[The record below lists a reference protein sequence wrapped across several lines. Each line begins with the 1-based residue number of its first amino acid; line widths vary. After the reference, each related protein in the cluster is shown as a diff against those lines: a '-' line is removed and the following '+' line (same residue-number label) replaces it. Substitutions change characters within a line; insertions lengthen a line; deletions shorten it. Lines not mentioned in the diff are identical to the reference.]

1 MSLHFGTLYWP
12 ETFENP
18 ASYPELKEAV
28 RTRVVIVGGGISGLA
43 CGYELAR
50 SGIETVL
57 IEQGRIAGGS
67 SAANSGIVQFM
78 SDRSLSDFAGTLG
91 VRDAVTLYR
100 ACLQA
105 AERLLSIS
113 GRFTRNVQSEQRS
126 SLYYA
131 SSPAEVAPLRQ
142 EYELL
147 QRHGFNAEWWEADRI
162 SAHFPF
168 RKDAAILS
176 HGDAEFNPYLFVHS
190 LAEEAAK
197 LGLSIYERTALRSV
211 QHTPSGSSA
220 RFVVKTSGGTIEA
233 DHIVYAVGY
242 TPEQAGGRWVRAKPC
257 RTYAIVTNPL
267 ASLDGWYERCLLWET
282 ARPYLYARTT
292 PDNRLVVGGLDEK
305 LRLPVLSAGELRAHS
320 LRLLAEMAKLFPQWK
335 PELRYEWCGSFCE
348 SADGLPWIGEDPD
361 RPGRHYLLGYG
372 GNGTVYS
379 MLGAEV
385 IRDNLLGRDNPVSAI
400 VRPDRR
406 VAVTGTGASVT

>member
-12 ETFENP
+12 ETFANP
-18 ASYPELKEAV
+18 ASYPELKEDV
-28 RTRVVIVGGGISGLA
+28 RTRVVIVGGGISGVA

-50 SGIETVL
+50 SGIEAVL

-78 SDRSLSDFAGTLG
+78 SDRTLSDFVGTLG
-91 VRDAVTLYR
+91 ERDAVTLYR

-105 AERLLSIS
+105 AERLLAIS
-113 GRFTRNVQSEQRS
+113 GRLTRDVQSLRRS

-147 QRHGFNAEWWEADRI
+147 HRHGFDADWWDADRI
-162 SAHFPF
+162 AEHFPF
-168 RKDAAILS
+168 RKDAAILTQ
-176 HGDAEFNPYLFVHS
+176 GDAEINPYLFVHA

-197 LGLSIYERTALRSV
+197 LGLSIYERTSLRSV
-211 QHTPSGSSA
+211 HHAPPGSSA
-220 RFVVKTSGGTIEA
+220 RFVAKTNGGAIEA

-267 ASLDGWYERCLLWET
+267 ASLAGWHERCLLWET

-292 PDNRLVVGGLDEK
+292 PDNRLVVGGLDEN
-305 LRLPVLSAGELRAHS
+305 LRFPVLSTGELRAHS
-320 LRLLAEMAKLFPQWK
+320 LRLLAEMAKLFPYWE
-335 PELRYEWCGSFCE
+335 PEIRYEWCGSFFE
-348 SADGLPWIGEDPD
+348 SVDGLPWIGEDPD
-361 RPGRHYLLGYG
+361 RPGQHYLLGYG

-379 MLGAEV
+379 MLGADV
-385 IRDNLLGRDNPVSAI
+385 IRDNLLGRDNPVSTI

-406 VAVTGTGASVT
+406 VAVPGASVT